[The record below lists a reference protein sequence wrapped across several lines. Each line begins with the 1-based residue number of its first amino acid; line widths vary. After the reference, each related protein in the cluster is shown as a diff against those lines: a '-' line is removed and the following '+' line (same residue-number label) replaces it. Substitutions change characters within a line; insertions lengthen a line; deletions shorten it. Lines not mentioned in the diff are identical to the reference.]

1 MAASITWLEQFKF
14 FEGASA
20 LETVAV
26 VGGPFIIRAMDAYS
40 AGPVAMD
47 AWDGDSQMVQDGFSA
62 GAVAIDG

>member
-14 FEGASA
+14 FEGVSA

-26 VGGPFIIRAMDAYS
+26 VGGPFVVLAMDAYS

-47 AWDGDSQMVQDGFSA
+47 AWDSQSVQDGFSA